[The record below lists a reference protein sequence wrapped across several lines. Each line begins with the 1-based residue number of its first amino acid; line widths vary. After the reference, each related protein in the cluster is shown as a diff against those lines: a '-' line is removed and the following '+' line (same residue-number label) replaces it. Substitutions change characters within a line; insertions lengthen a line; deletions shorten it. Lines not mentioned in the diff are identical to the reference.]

1 MKFIDES
8 ILFKVNENYSENLL
22 QFGDIKVVVV
32 DDFYENPDLIRDLIL
47 TIPATTYTPQR
58 LEFPGKQISVS
69 YDLRSISPTYKRLIA
84 KYFPNTL
91 SPDKIDKV
99 ISKQDFLVNVLQ
111 SKDRVV
117 LPHEDNPTG
126 YASGIYFNTDDECSW
141 GTTFYEGND
150 CVGIAEMKY
159 NRMILYEQFVGHNG
173 YMGEDSFVGDLY
185 RISQQ
190 LFIQ

>member
-47 TIPATTYTPQR
+47 SIPATTYTPQR
-58 LEFPGKQISVS
+58 LEFPGRQISIS
-69 YDLRSISPTYKRLIA
+69 YDLRSISPTYKRLIG

-91 SPDKIDKV
+91 SPNKIDKV
-99 ISKQDFLVNVLQ
+99 ISGQDFLVNVLQ
-111 SKDRVV
+111 SKDRVIF
-117 LPHEDNPTG
+117 PHEDNPTG

-150 CVGIAEMKY
+150 CVGMAEMKY

>member
-1 MKFIDES
+1 MKLIDES
-8 ILFKVNENYSENLL
+8 SVFKVNENCSDNLL

-32 DDFYENPDLIRDLIL
+32 DDCYENPNLIRDLIL
-47 TIPATTYTPQR
+47 SIPATTYTPERHQ
-58 LEFPGKQISVS
+58 FPGRQISIR
-69 YDLRSISPTYKRLIA
+69 YDLSSIRSIYKRLIG

-91 SPDKIDKV
+91 SSDKIDET
-99 ISKQDFLVNVLQ
+99 ISKHNFLVNVVQ
-111 SKDRVV
+111 SKDRVII
-117 LPHEDNPTG
+117 PHEDNPRG

-159 NRMILYEQFVGHNG
+159 NRMILYEQFVGHNA

>member
-1 MKFIDES
+1 MKLIDES
-8 ILFKVNENYSENLL
+8 IVFKVNENCSENLL

-32 DDFYENPDLIRDLIL
+32 DDFYENPDMIRDLIL
-47 TIPATTYTPQR
+47 SIPATSYTPER
-58 LEFPGKQISVS
+58 ADFPGKQISIR
-69 YDLRSISPTYKRLIA
+69 YDLSSICSIYKRLIG

-99 ISKQDFLVNVLQ
+99 ISRHNFLVNVVQ
-111 SKDRVV
+111 SKDRVII
-117 LPHEDNPTG
+117 PHEDNPRG

-150 CVGIAEMKY
+150 CVGMAEMKD
-159 NRMILYEQFVGHNG
+159 NRMILYEQFVCHNA
-173 YMGEDSFVGDLY
+173 YMSEDSFVGDLY

>member
-150 CVGIAEMKY
+150 CVGMAEMKY

>member
-141 GTTFYEGND
+141 GTTFYEGNN
-150 CVGIAEMKY
+150 CVGMAEMKY

>member
-1 MKFIDES
+1 MKLLDES
-8 ILFKVNENYSENLL
+8 IVFKVNENCSENLL

-32 DDFYENPDLIRDLIL
+32 DDFYDNPDLIRDLIL
-47 TIPATTYTPQR
+47 SIPATSYTPER
-58 LEFPGKQISVS
+58 ADFPGKQISIR
-69 YDLRSISPTYKRLIA
+69 YDLSSICSIYKRLIG

-99 ISKQDFLVNVLQ
+99 ISKHNFLVNVVQ
-111 SKDRVV
+111 SKDRVII
-117 LPHEDNPTG
+117 PHEDNPSG

-150 CVGIAEMKY
+150 CVGLAEMKY

>member
-1 MKFIDES
+1 MKLIDES
-8 ILFKVNENYSENLL
+8 IVFKVNENCSENLL
-22 QFGDIKVVVV
+22 QFGDIRVVVV

-150 CVGIAEMKY
+150 CVGMAEMKY

>member
-1 MKFIDES
+1 MKLIDES
-8 ILFKVNENYSENLL
+8 IVFKVNENCSENLL

-32 DDFYENPDLIRDLIL
+32 DDFYDNPDLIRDLIL
-47 TIPATTYTPQR
+47 SIPATSYTPER
-58 LEFPGKQISVS
+58 ADFPGKQISIR
-69 YDLRSISPTYKRLIA
+69 YDLSSICSIYKRLIG
-84 KYFPNTL
+84 KYFSNTL

-99 ISKQDFLVNVLQ
+99 ISRHNFLVNVVQ
-111 SKDRVV
+111 SKDRVII
-117 LPHEDNPTG
+117 PHEDNPRG

-141 GTTFYEGND
+141 GTSFYERNT

-159 NRMILYEQFVGHNG
+159 NRMILYEQFVCHNA
-173 YMGEDSFVGDLY
+173 YMSEDSFVGDLY